1 MARISLPDP
10 EDLDGPHTDAVA
22 ASEQRW
28 GFVANIERAFAM
40 WPALATAEHELT
52 EAVMVGGGE
61 LRPALK
67 EAIAVVV
74 SRVNECPYCY
84 SHHTYQMER
93 AGWTEA
99 EQRAINALALDELD
113 DSKDR
118 AALTFAE
125 MASRDPNRIT
135 DGDVDALRD
144 AGFDDREI
152 LEVVTVVALFMFY
165 NTFTST
171 LGLETDGAVQAYG
184 TG

>member
-1 MARISLPDP
+1 MARISLPDSD
-10 EDLDGPHTDAVA
+10 DLGGPHTDAVE

-28 GFVANIERAFAM
+28 GFVGNIERAFAM

-52 EAVMVGGGE
+52 EAVMVGGE
-61 LRPALK
+61 LRAALK

-74 SRVNECPYCY
+74 SRVNECSYCY

-99 EQRAINALALDELD
+99 EQRAINALAFDGLD

-125 MASRDPNRIT
+125 MASSDPNRVT
-135 DGDVDALRD
+135 DDDVDALR
-144 AGFDDREI
+144 AVGFDDREI
-152 LEVVTVVALFMFY
+152 LEVVTVVSLFMFY

-171 LGLETDGAVQAYG
+171 LGLETDEAVQAYG